1 MVLIIEVRVR
11 VCLGAGAATTF
22 GDRRFLG
29 GSRGAASAT
38 GGNDGEGAEA
48 EGELAEEGSG
58 GQ

>member
-11 VCLGAGAATTF
+11 VCLGRGWRQDLAIEDF
-22 GDRRFLG
+22 WG

-48 EGELAEEGSG
+48 EGESEEEGSG
-58 GQ
+58 G